1 MAQIVYT
8 LRGVKAYEWAK
19 DHPDDPL
26 YIEPVGAPDDGS
38 SARGVK
44 VDPAAPEVEEVLKD
58 APGRLACNVMD

>member
-44 VDPAAPEVEEVLKD
+44 VDLEKKLRNLSVFDRFATK
-58 APGRLACNVMD
+58 